1 VFHSTSPSVPW
12 AARFP
17 RRGIVPADGKYHNH
31 ALYDWPGRR
40 RRPYRREVARQ
51 SVCRPDDAADRI
63 TGIYH
68 NNASGAS
75 LASYLYSYDPGGR
88 LVNETDNGAL
98 KTYTYDQSNELSGDG
113 VNTFTFDPANGGT
126 LELEEDFK
134 YDVYGNLVEKDV
146 VQGGNTV
153 TTRYALDG
161 WDPAKADA
169 TGLSGFS
176 TWAELNGNNQAQV
189 GYLSGDVVD
198 EVFARIDSN
207 GISWLGEDHL
217 GSVAAVFDNTGHL
230 SDSISYDDWG
240 NVTSET
246 HPDTG
251 GSLRYAGYSW
261 DSNLGLY
268 HAGARWNHS
277 SQEPPG
283 CCSALSALSSSAMV
297 RKVCR
302 SV

>member
-1 VFHSTSPSVPW
+1 
-12 AARFP
+12 
-17 RRGIVPADGKYHNH
+17 
-31 ALYDWPGRR
+31 
-40 RRPYRREVARQ
+40 
-51 SVCRPDDAADRI
+51 
-63 TGIYH
+63 
-68 NNASGAS
+68 
-75 LASYLYSYDPGGR
+75 
-88 LVNETDNGAL
+88 
-98 KTYTYDQSNELSGDG
+98 
-113 VNTFTFDPANGGT
+113 
-126 LELEEDFK
+126 
-134 YDVYGNLVEKDV
+134 
-146 VQGGNTV
+146 
-153 TTRYALDG
+153 
-161 WDPAKADA
+161 
-169 TGLSGFS
+169 
-176 TWAELNGNNQAQV
+176 
-189 GYLSGDVVD
+189 
-198 EVFARIDSN
+198 
-207 GISWLGEDHL
+207 
-217 GSVAAVFDNTGHL
+217 VAAVFDNTGHL